1 MDHQRYN
8 ENSKN
13 FYILKKCLVLNKQ
26 QKQIIGSR
34 QSENRVPPVFSN
46 MPLEDKMPS
55 KFWMKILSNLESYT
69 QGPSSKSESRIKIF

>member
-1 MDHQRYN
+1 LDHQRYN

-55 KFWMKILSNLESYT
+55 KF
-69 QGPSSKSESRIKIF
+69 